1 MNEKSIRVMLV
12 RPRNPNNVGAAAR
25 AMANFGLKDL
35 AVVDPYEPVW
45 RESVAALDGA
55 EAVLRLARKL
65 SFPEAVSDCH
75 LVLGTSTG
83 KRRNLSQPLV
93 LLPELRDF
101 LARRLPPAG
110 RAAIVFGPEKS
121 GLRNEDLDRCHAWLK
136 IPTLDEAP
144 SMNLGQAVAVV
155 GYELARAAAK
165 GSVAAPSAPA
175 KKRVLPPA
183 RQMENL
189 LAAISRVVERL
200 DYRDAAF
207 RGAQIKHLRHSI
219 LRWNLDRADAG
230 RLLLL
235 FEKISR
241 RLPED

>member
-1 MNEKSIRVMLV
+1 
-12 RPRNPNNVGAAAR
+12 
-25 AMANFGLKDL
+25 
-35 AVVDPYEPVW
+35 YEPVW

-55 EAVLRLARKL
+55 EAVLRLARRL
-65 SFPEAVSDCH
+65 SFPEAVGDCH

-83 KRRNLSQPLV
+83 KRRKLSQPLV

-136 IPTLDEAP
+136 IPTLDQAP

-165 GSVAAPSAPA
+165 GPAAAPQA

-189 LAAISRVVERL
+189 LDTISSVASRA
-200 DYRDAAF
+200 DYKDAAL
-207 RGAQIKHLRHSI
+207 REAHLKHLRHSI

-235 FEKISR
+235 FEKISK
-241 RLPED
+241 RLPEA

>member
-1 MNEKSIRVMLV
+1 MSEKPIRVVLV

-25 AMANFGLKDL
+25 AMANFGLNDL

-55 EAVLRLARKL
+55 EAVLRLARRL
-65 SFPEAVSDCH
+65 SFPEAVGDCH

-101 LARRLPPAG
+101 LGRNLPPKG

-155 GYELARAAAK
+155 GYEIARAAAK
-165 GSVAAPSAPA
+165 GSAAALPA

-189 LAAISRVVERL
+189 LATISRVAGRL

-235 FEKISR
+235 FEKIAR
-241 RLPED
+241 QIPDA